1 MSQTFLE
8 SLKKKLKILTFSDL
22 DLFDNAVDGVRF
34 RVGILFG
41 LVAEL
46 PRSQNRF
53 ESVQRFQFGLDIH
66 LHRNS
71 DEVPVFRN
79 YNADTK
85 NNNKKLLLF
94 GLKTVPLL

>member
-22 DLFDNAVDGVRF
+22 DLFDDAVDGVRF
-34 RVGILFG
+34 RVRILFG

-46 PRSQNRF
+46 PGSQNRF

-71 DEVPVFRN
+71 DVVPVFRN
-79 YNADTK
+79 YNPDTETNKQQK
-85 NNNKKLLLF
+85 NL
-94 GLKTVPLL
+94 